1 MSYSEKIL
9 EELMRL
15 AEANR
20 TGLFEAA
27 ADYCDDHDLDQ
38 EEFIETLD
46 SVIIQRLKADAI
58 SERRIRK
65 CIQKPIKTLF

>member
-15 AEANR
+15 ADKNR

-27 ADYCDDHDLDQ
+27 ADYCDEHDIDQ

-46 SVIIQRLKADAI
+46 PVIIQRLKADAI
-58 SERRIRK
+58 SERRVRR

>member
-65 CIQKPIKTLF
+65 CIQKPTATLF

>member
-9 EELMRL
+9 EELMRI
-15 AEANR
+15 AEKNN

-27 ADYCDDHDLDQ
+27 SDYCEEHDLDQ

-46 SVIIQRLKADAI
+46 PIIIQRLKEDAVR
-58 SERRIRK
+58 ERKVRR
-65 CIQKPIKTLF
+65 CVQKPAKTLF